1 MGKQSCE
8 SDSELL
14 VDVYS
19 LAIYVYFCKGEILSL
34 LTFGVYKI
42 NVLEPRRVRKR
53 IKSCNDCN
61 IPVLIIHTVFSTKE
75 K

>member
-1 MGKQSCE
+1 MMYGSFVNQFNRYDIKQVCFHFWMGKQSCE

-34 LTFGVYKI
+34 LTFGV
-42 NVLEPRRVRKR
+42 
-53 IKSCNDCN
+53 
-61 IPVLIIHTVFSTKE
+61 
-75 K
+75 

>member
-34 LTFGVYKI
+34 LTFGVLKI
-42 NVLEPRRVRKR
+42 NVLEPRRVR
-53 IKSCNDCN
+53 
-61 IPVLIIHTVFSTKE
+61 
-75 K
+75 

>member
-34 LTFGVYKI
+34 LTFGV
-42 NVLEPRRVRKR
+42 
-53 IKSCNDCN
+53 
-61 IPVLIIHTVFSTKE
+61 
-75 K
+75 

>member
-1 MGKQSCE
+1 MNDVVLYISLTGMIKRRYAFIFWMGKQSCE

-34 LTFGVYKI
+34 LTFGV
-42 NVLEPRRVRKR
+42 
-53 IKSCNDCN
+53 
-61 IPVLIIHTVFSTKE
+61 
-75 K
+75 